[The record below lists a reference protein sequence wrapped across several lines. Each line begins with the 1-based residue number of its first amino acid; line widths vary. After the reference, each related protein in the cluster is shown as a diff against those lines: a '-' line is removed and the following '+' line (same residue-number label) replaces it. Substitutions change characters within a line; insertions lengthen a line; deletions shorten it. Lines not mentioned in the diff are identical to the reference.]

1 MSSRTGKAPIRSAA
15 WRISLWAT
23 LAFALG
29 TTVVFVF
36 LQSFVAGDIQRRTDA
51 WLSGEVEVLGDV
63 AEHTPKD
70 DLYDRVVG
78 EVAELASREVPNRMA
93 SESAADTAVFFL
105 QAGSDGA
112 LKLWVGQGNGE
123 TYLKSIREIKLLPD
137 RPADLR
143 VPDSDVPFR
152 VASIRTDDGSQI
164 YLGVSERDE
173 LRVLWNLRQRFL
185 VLWLLIVLLGFG
197 IVFLAT
203 SRMLNHV
210 RKITDAASRIGQSD
224 LTARVPTNRRRD

>member
-1 MSSRTGKAPIRSAA
+1 MSSKTGRLPIRSAA

-36 LQSFVAGDIQRRTDA
+36 LQGFVEDDIQRRSDA

-78 EVAELASREVPNRMA
+78 EVAELASREVPNKIA
-93 SESAADTAVFFL
+93 SDSDQDNEVFFL

-112 LKLWVGQGNGE
+112 L
-123 TYLKSIREIKLLPD
+123 
-137 RPADLR
+137 
-143 VPDSDVPFR
+143 
-152 VASIRTDDGSQI
+152 
-164 YLGVSERDE
+164 
-173 LRVLWNLRQRFL
+173 
-185 VLWLLIVLLGFG
+185 
-197 IVFLAT
+197 
-203 SRMLNHV
+203 
-210 RKITDAASRIGQSD
+210 
-224 LTARVPTNRRRD
+224 